1 LCRCFKFCYFNPNK
15 ARFQRA
21 LFFVEIKSPTFL
33 MNNKISLTLDDAK
46 IISAASEA
54 EARRNN
60 WPVVIAIVDDGG
72 HLVHLL
78 RLDNTQFGSIEV
90 AIQKARAAIAF
101 RRPTKVWEEHVAD
114 GRVRYLGLPGT
125 LPIEGGLPIVV
136 KGQFIGAVGVS
147 GVRSNEDAQIA
158 QAGLAAVLPTD

>member
-1 LCRCFKFCYFNPNK
+1 
-15 ARFQRA
+15 
-21 LFFVEIKSPTFL
+21 

-46 IISAASEA
+46 IISAASEV

-101 RRPTKVWEEHVAD
+101 RRPTKVWEEHIAD

-136 KGQFIGAVGVS
+136 KGQFVGAVGVS
-147 GVRSNEDAQIA
+147 GVRSHEDAQIA
-158 QAGLAAVLPTD
+158 QAGLAAVAAH

>member
-1 LCRCFKFCYFNPNK
+1 
-15 ARFQRA
+15 
-21 LFFVEIKSPTFL
+21 
-33 MNNKISLTLDDAK
+33 MNNKISLTFDDAR
-46 IISAASEA
+46 IIAAASEA
-54 EARRNN
+54 EARRNS
-60 WPVVIAIVDDGG
+60 WPVVIAIVDDGA

-114 GRVRYLGLPGT
+114 GRIRYLGLPGT
-125 LPIEGGLPIVV
+125 LPIEGGLPIIAD
-136 KGQFIGAVGVS
+136 GQFIGAVGVS

-158 QAGLAAVLPTD
+158 QAGLDALAAGMLK